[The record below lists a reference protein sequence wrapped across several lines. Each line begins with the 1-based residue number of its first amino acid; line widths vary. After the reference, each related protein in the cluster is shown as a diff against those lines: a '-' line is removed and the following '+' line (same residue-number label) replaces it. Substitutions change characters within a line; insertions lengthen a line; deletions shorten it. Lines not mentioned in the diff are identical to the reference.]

1 MDDKSDRRFNLEH
14 YWRHHG
20 IKSYKHHTVSKFLKE
35 HKQSVV
41 SSVLIVI
48 ILVLLIG
55 TFSQLQDPNT
65 SNPPPDVTIVDYNTF
80 VEQVRA
86 SNILSVTIQGKEITG
101 TLEHTLQGQTCS
113 TPPATQTYDPST
125 GMQLWLS
132 APTPSTCT
140 IFTYLPVQGDFAL
153 MPLLLSPGV
162 VVNTLPAK

>member
-1 MDDKSDRRFNLEH
+1 
-14 YWRHHG
+14 
-20 IKSYKHHTVSKFLKE
+20 
-35 HKQSVV
+35 
-41 SSVLIVI
+41 
-48 ILVLLIG
+48 
-55 TFSQLQDPNT
+55 LQDPNT

-113 TPPATQTYDPST
+113 TPPATQTYDPFT

-153 MPLLLSPGV
+153 MPLLLSQGV
-162 VVNTLPAK
+162 VVNTRPAKKSSTWQDFLWLLVPIVLLLIVINRPPGRINFRWM